1 MNLLLFLRLEVSL
14 RGANPMNVEA
24 AVAVVVVDV
33 GVDVV
38 DVDDVVVVVVVDDDN
53 VAIGVVAIVVVAIVS
68 GLSAPKDW
76 GANEPFFKVISGF
89 VSMSVNMT

>member
-33 GVDVV
+33 GVDV
-38 DVDDVVVVVVVDDDN
+38 DDVVVVVVVVVDN

-68 GLSAPKDW
+68 GLSTPKDW
-76 GANEPFFKVISGF
+76 GANEPFFKGISGF
-89 VSMSVNMT
+89 VCMSVNMT

>member
-1 MNLLLFLRLEVSL
+1 MNLLLFLRLEVSF

-33 GVDVV
+33 GVDV
-38 DVDDVVVVVVVDDDN
+38 DDVVVVVVVVVVDN
-53 VAIGVVAIVVVAIVS
+53 VAVGVVAIVVVAIVS
-68 GLSAPKDW
+68 GLSTPKDW

-89 VSMSVNMT
+89 VCMSVNMT